1 MKRQATDYLILD
13 QATGTYRE
21 DPEQMVRDDVEKHY
35 WLNVGRTILKDWRLY
50 VMLVP
55 MLLVFLFW
63 RYMPMYELLGSF
75 KVDDVVKPVAD
86 QYFKGFS
93 NFKGLLMGTGTYAG
107 LSTDFWRAMRNTF
120 LLSFYGLLFGF
131 PMPIILALFF
141 NEIRSNAA
149 RSALQVMTYL
159 PKFMSTV
166 VMTSLV
172 VMLIFSAFAAY
183 PLSRMKFRF
192 RNLIYAGIVAMMS
205 IPMHV
210 TLIPIFKMTTSMGL
224 YDKLISLL
232 GPYVAFALPMSV
244 FILTGFM
251 MTIPKEIEE
260 SAEIDGCNKY
270 NNFFQIILPL
280 AKSGLSTLAIYNGV
294 SMWNE
299 FAFANTL
306 LQSPAQKT
314 LPLALGQFK
323 GEHSLDMPMILA
335 VLVLS
340 ALPMIILFIIF
351 QDKLVKGMM
360 AGAVKG

>member
-1 MKRQATDYLILD
+1 MDKEKMKSRIS
-13 QATGTYRE
+13 
-21 DPEQMVRDDVEKHY
+21 
-35 WLNVGRTILKDWRLY
+35 WTI
-50 VMLVP
+50 
-55 MLLVFLFW
+55 VF
-63 RYMPMYELLGSF
+63 
-75 KVDDVVKPVAD
+75 
-86 QYFKGFS
+86 
-93 NFKGLLMGTGTYAG
+93 
-107 LSTDFWRAMRNTF
+107 
-120 LLSFYGLLFGF
+120 
-131 PMPIILALFF
+131 ILALFWVF
-141 NEIRSNAA
+141 VTLIPFLFMIINSFRKQFDMLSQGVFHFPNPWYFDNYPHIVQNGFFGYFGRSVFIVAI
-149 RSALQVMTYL
+149 
-159 PKFMSTV
+159 
-166 VMTSLV
+166 SLV

-210 TLIPIFKMTTSMGL
+210 TLIPIFKMTTGMGL